1 MRIQK
6 AIAYM
11 RNFRGEIISIRKG
24 ADQQMQGYDILRC
37 SKAVHRSRKINSGGL
52 THKLAAKR
60 NFYSE

>member
-1 MRIQK
+1 
-6 AIAYM
+6 M

>member
-37 SKAVHRSRKINSGGL
+37 SKAVHRSRKINRDGL